1 MIQVDI
7 EHLGHPDLDLIEQL
21 LAETKGADVPLFA
34 KFEADLDRIKEAA
47 EKIKGVDNVVIIG
60 HGGSITTFKGLLG
73 SVGRKMHHTKNFFL
87 IDTVDPVYVGLVKAH
102 CKIEDTHIIAVSKSG
117 NTLTVL
123 EVLSLFDG
131 YDTTVVTQPG
141 HGTIR
146 KIAKAKGWNIVDV
159 PDDVGGR
166 FSGGTASTLLPA
178 MILGIDVESFVDGM
192 KEAYRSA
199 REDDDIINLSGAF
212 YLIERLGKRTIFLP
226 VYSKGYAAFNDLV
239 TQLFHETLSKGRKG
253 MTLLAYEGPE
263 CQHHTNQRV
272 LDGPEDV
279 ATLFILVDGEEGG
292 EISWPGIDVE
302 YKGVPMSEMGPY
314 SFKKAMMSEAKGV
327 MGSMD
332 EIEAPWASITLEDES
347 ERSIGFYV
355 GMMQYLAFYFAMMR
369 RVEPFDQ
376 PAVEKAKEIALGYRS
391 KVFV

>member
-1 MIQVDI
+1 LIEVDI
-7 EHLGHPDLDLIEQL
+7 EHLGHPDLDLIDQL
-21 LAETKGADVPLFA
+21 MTETKGADIPAFA
-34 KFEADLDRIKEAA
+34 SYKADLEKIKEA
-47 EKIKGVDNVVIIG
+47 VDRVKDVKNVVVIG

-73 SVGRKMHHTKNFFL
+73 SVGRKLHDTRRFFL
-87 IDTVDPVYVGLVKAH
+87 IDTVDPVHIGMVRSH
-102 CKIEDTHIIAVSKSG
+102 CSVDDSHIIAVSKSG

-123 EVLSLFDG
+123 EVLSVFEG
-131 YDTTVVTQPG
+131 YQTTVITEPG

-146 KIAKAKGWNIVDV
+146 KMAKAKEWNIVDV
-159 PDDVGGR
+159 PDYVGGR
-166 FSGGTASTLLPA
+166 FSGGTASALLPA
-178 MILGIDVESFVDGM
+178 MVLGIDVKEFALGLQ
-192 KEAYRSA
+192 EAYKAA
-199 REDDDIINLSGAF
+199 REGEDIINLSGAF

-253 MTLLAYEGPE
+253 LTLLAYEGPE

-279 ATLFILVDGEEGG
+279 ATLFVLVDGEEGE
-292 EISWPGIDVE
+292 EISWPEVSTE

-332 EIEAPWASITLEDES
+332 EMEAPWASITMKDES

-355 GMMQYLAFYFAMMR
+355 GMMQYLAFYFAVMR
-369 RVEPFDQ
+369 RVEPFNQ
-376 PAVEKAKEIALGYRS
+376 PAVDRAKEIALEYRT
-391 KVFV
+391 K